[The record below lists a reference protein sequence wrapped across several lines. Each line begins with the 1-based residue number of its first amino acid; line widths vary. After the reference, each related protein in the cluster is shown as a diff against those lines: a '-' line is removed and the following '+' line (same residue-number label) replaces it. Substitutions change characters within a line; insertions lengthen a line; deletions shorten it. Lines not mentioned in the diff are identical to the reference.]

1 MSYGWI
7 LTNFSLTGFGFTR
20 ISHHLS
26 WPGGAPSPSVG
37 PLHIISMS
45 ASFLFVSVTAYIEN
59 KEKSL
64 LYYKPDI
71 LHHQPNGWRNYMY
84 MYTVIFRSHHHAH
97 LQVKPMGG
105 IKFFFFLK
113 YIHVFVRDSLWLPRV
128 SSAHNNKYY
137 STFVNIK
144 FVYNLSPGVLLFEVR
159 DCKILTRNHIGIL
172 NWAFFFLKKIGKV
185 KIIYH

>member
-7 LTNFSLTGFGFTR
+7 LTNFSLTGFGYFTR

-26 WPGGAPSPSVG
+26 WPDEAPTPSVG

-97 LQVKPMGG
+97 YNRWNQWEELSS
-105 IKFFFFLK
+105 FFFK
-113 YIHVFVRDSLWLPRV
+113 YIIVRDSLWLPRV

-172 NWAFFFLKKIGKV
+172 NWAFFFSKR
-185 KIIYH
+185 